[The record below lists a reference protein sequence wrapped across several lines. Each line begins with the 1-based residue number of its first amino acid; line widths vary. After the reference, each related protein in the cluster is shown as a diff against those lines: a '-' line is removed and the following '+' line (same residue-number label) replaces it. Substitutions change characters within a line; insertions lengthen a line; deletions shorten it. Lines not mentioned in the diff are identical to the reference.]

1 VVFVLRVCLLGCLAS
16 AGLLRAVCAGHDP
29 YVSSALGSAGEWGTE
44 KHTDRITG
52 APVSN
57 SYLATRKVSYGAL
70 LIPPPARLQLICFKE
85 QPAVYFGFDFNIG
98 STRNAE
104 VAYHFDE
111 KPGHEPHARIIDDHK
126 AILIDDPKEV
136 AQFTSKLA
144 TAENLYLRIRALT
157 APRTSAEFKVAGAA
171 PMIAAAHAS
180 CPLNATARSNASA
193 RGRRTDEDDD

>member
-1 VVFVLRVCLLGCLAS
+1 LFCVCVCWGAW
-16 AGLLRAVCAGHDP
+16 RARA
-29 YVSSALGSAGEWGTE
+29 WGTE
-44 KHTDRITG
+44 KQTDRITG

-104 VAYHFDE
+104 VAYRFDE

-126 AILIDDPKEV
+126 AVLIDDPKEV